1 MRLLSVWQ
9 QVLRNHM
16 VGYKE
21 VSNNGCLST
30 RLVNIELMAAKN
42 PIEKKGYSAY
52 TVKRHKKED
61 KLK

>member
-1 MRLLSVWQ
+1 
-9 QVLRNHM
+9 M